1 MSKTSYL
8 FFVKKR
14 VSYTKMTLYSI
25 LVTVIGLTLFLF
37 SVVFPK
43 VLNSGREAIKRCLSG
58 ELDRYAVAMVDN
70 NTFFDR
76 DIGNEIYIDIVNAKE
91 IEAFGDWNSAF
102 MERIILR
109 D

>member
-43 VLNSGREAIKRCLSG
+43 VLNSGSHFLYDQYFLPVICLGKKEA
-58 ELDRYAVAMVDN
+58 
-70 NTFFDR
+70 
-76 DIGNEIYIDIVNAKE
+76 EIINDKKGI
-91 IEAFGDWNSAF
+91 
-102 MERIILR
+102 RI
-109 D
+109 